1 LKEPTTRSHPI
12 TPYNTLHIAIVGRV
26 QDLCHAPMIY
36 MYTNDCLRA
45 CEYVCV
51 HVRLYVYLCNCI
63 CVSAC
68 TRVRVRVCTS
78 VFVCVRVFVCVCVG
92 ERLRVRVRVHIH
104 ACSFFAARSA
114 CTYACIHVRIYIYL
128 RARDRIA
135 NSERC
140 IFRFAG
146 KVENEVEQ
154 QLAKATVGLVTV
166 YMLKGWGNARVCMD
180 MEEK

>member
-1 LKEPTTRSHPI
+1 
-12 TPYNTLHIAIVGRV
+12 
-26 QDLCHAPMIY
+26 
-36 MYTNDCLRA
+36 MYTNDFLRA
-45 CEYVCV
+45 CEYVRA
-51 HVRLYVYLCNCI
+51 HVRLYVHLCNCI
-63 CVSAC
+63 CVSVC
-68 TRVRVRVCTS
+68 TRVRVRVL
-78 VFVCVRVFVCVCVG
+78 VCLYVYVYLYVCVG